1 MLQVQVHMLW
11 NVSKHNKHSH
21 YFSLL
26 LEWEIPFS
34 KNKQY
39 VYLAHKEKKTLNY
52 FEIDILEPL
61 YITQIHEWILSYKN
75 PCLNVD
81 YWVFVYKH
89 YGFSSETKTMHQ
101 CVNVNI

>member
-1 MLQVQVHMLW
+1 MKNPTHQGKLFCAKLLVQIFKKESEVKYVTGTGAHAL
-11 NVSKHNKHSH
+11 NISKHYKHSH

-52 FEIDILEPL
+52 FKIDILEPL
-61 YITQIHEWILSYKN
+61 YITQIHE
-75 PCLNVD
+75 
-81 YWVFVYKH
+81 
-89 YGFSSETKTMHQ
+89 
-101 CVNVNI
+101 